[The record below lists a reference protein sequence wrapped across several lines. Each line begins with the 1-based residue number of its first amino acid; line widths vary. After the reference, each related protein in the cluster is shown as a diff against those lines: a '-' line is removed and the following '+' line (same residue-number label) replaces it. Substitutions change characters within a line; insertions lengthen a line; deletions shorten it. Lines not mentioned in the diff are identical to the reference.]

1 LPTSSSSRSAL
12 CIVGGLRSIAHLLLI
27 ALRTLHR
34 RRAKVDPV
42 AHLLGAEAVHLEYP
56 TQVVFKSMTLGVS
69 AGDRIGIV
77 GRNGDGKS
85 SLLDLLTGQVRPDS
99 GRVTRRSGLRIGAM
113 SQEDT
118 LDADRTVGWTL
129 VGSRREHEW
138 ASDPRIRDVV
148 SALVSDSIWDATI
161 ATLSG
166 GQRRRV
172 QLAALLIAEWDV
184 IALDEPTNHL
194 DIEGI
199 TWLAGHLRRRWTS
212 NTGGLLLVTHDRWF
226 LDEVASTTWEV
237 HDGIVEP
244 FEGGYASYVL
254 QRVERSRQTDAAEA
268 KRQNLIRKELAWLRR
283 GPPARTS
290 KPKFRIE
297 AANQLIADVPP
308 LRNTVELAK
317 LATAR
322 LGKDVIDLLDVSVSF
337 PSSGG
342 RPVLRNIEWRIG
354 PGERSGI
361 VGANGAG
368 KSTLLGLIT
377 GAVRPDTGK
386 VKRGKTVRLAML
398 DQLGNELVP
407 LAGDRVA
414 DVLGRLRS
422 GYHVDGR
429 DVSPAQLLERL
440 GFAGDQ
446 LSARVGELSG
456 GQRRRLQLM
465 LTLLSEPN
473 VLLLDE
479 PTNDVDTDM
488 LAATEDLLDSWPG
501 TLIVVSHDRYLLERV
516 TDQQYAI
523 LDGRLRHL
531 PGGIDEY
538 LRLAS
543 KRASEKTE
551 RTAERAAVPAS
562 TVSQPET
569 ISGAELR
576 AVQKQIA
583 AMDRRLARLADQIAA
598 KHRELAA
605 YDQSDHVGITRLTRE
620 LRDLEIEVT
629 VLENRW
635 LESSEMLE

>member
-1 LPTSSSSRSAL
+1 M
-12 CIVGGLRSIAHLLLI
+12 
-27 ALRTLHR
+27 
-34 RRAKVDPV
+34 
-42 AHLLGAEAVHLEYP
+42 AHLLGAEAVHLEYS
-56 TQVVFKSMTLGVS
+56 TQVVFESVTVGIS
-69 AGDRIGIV
+69 DGDRIGIV

-85 SLLDLLTGQVRPDS
+85 SLLDLLTGQVRPNA
-99 GRVTRRSGLRIGAM
+99 GRVTQRSGLRVGAL
-113 SQEDT
+113 SQVDI
-118 LDADRTVGWTL
+118 LDSDSTVGWTL
-129 VGSRREHEW
+129 VGDRADHEW
-138 ASDPRIRDVV
+138 AGDPRIRDVV
-148 SALVSDSIWDATI
+148 SGLVSDIGWHAAI
-161 ATLSG
+161 GTLSG

-172 QLAALLIAEWDV
+172 QLAALLVGEWDV

-199 TWLAGHLRRRWTS
+199 TWLATHLRQRWAR

-226 LDEVASTTWEV
+226 LDEVATATWEV

-244 FEGGYASYVL
+244 FEGGYAAYVL
-254 QRVERSRQTDAAEA
+254 QRVERDRMAAVTEA
-268 KRQNLIRKELAWLRR
+268 KRQNLMRKELAWLRR

-290 KPKFRIE
+290 KPKFRID

-322 LGKDVIDLLDVSVSF
+322 LGKDVVDLIDVSVSF
-337 PSSGG
+337 EG
-342 RPVLRNIEWRIG
+342 RPVLRDVEWRIG
-354 PGERSGI
+354 PGERTGI

-377 GAVRPDTGK
+377 GAVQPESGK
-386 VKRGKTVRLAML
+386 VKRGKTVRLGML
-398 DQLGNELVP
+398 DQRGDELVP
-407 LAGDRVA
+407 LAGERVA

-422 GYHVDGR
+422 GYEVDGR
-429 DVSPAQLLERL
+429 DVTPAQLLERL
-440 GFAGDQ
+440 GFAGGQ
-446 LSARVGELSG
+446 LSARVSELSG

-465 LTLLSEPN
+465 LTLLAEPN

-538 LRLAS
+538 LRLA
-543 KRASEKTE
+543 
-551 RTAERAAVPAS
+551 AEATVVRAAPAAARS
-562 TVSQPET
+562 SESPQ

-576 AVQKQIA
+576 AAEKELGAI
-583 AMDRRLARLADQIAA
+583 DRRLARLADQIAA
-598 KHRELAA
+598 KHRELADH
-605 YDQSDHVGITRLTRE
+605 DQSDHVGIARLTE
-620 LRDLEIEVT
+620 QLRDLEGGVT
-629 VLENRW
+629 ELENRW
-635 LESSEMLE
+635 MEVSEILE

>member
-1 LPTSSSSRSAL
+1 
-12 CIVGGLRSIAHLLLI
+12 
-27 ALRTLHR
+27 
-34 RRAKVDPV
+34 V
-42 AHLLGAEAVHLEYP
+42 AHLLGAEAVHLEYS
-56 TQVVFKSMTLGVS
+56 TQVVFESVTVGIS
-69 AGDRIGIV
+69 DGDRIGIV

-99 GRVTRRSGLRIGAM
+99 GRVTRRSGLRVGAL
-113 SQEDT
+113 SQADT
-118 LDADRTVGWTL
+118 LDSESTVGWTL
-129 VGSRREHEW
+129 VGEQADHEW
-138 ASDPRIRDVV
+138 AGDPRIRDVV
-148 SALVSDSIWDATI
+148 SGLVSDIGWNAVI
-161 ATLSG
+161 GMLSG

-172 QLAALLIAEWDV
+172 QLAALLVGEWDV

-199 TWLAGHLRRRWTS
+199 TWLATHLRQRWAR

-226 LDEVASTTWEV
+226 LDEVATATWEV
-237 HDGIVEP
+237 HDGTVEP
-244 FEGGYASYVL
+244 FEGGYAAYVL
-254 QRVERSRQTDAAEA
+254 QRVERDRMASVVEA
-268 KRQNLIRKELAWLRR
+268 KRQNLMRKELAWLRR

-290 KPKFRIE
+290 KPKFRID

-322 LGKDVIDLLDVSVSF
+322 LGKDVVDLIDVSVSF
-337 PSSGG
+337 EG
-342 RPVLRNIEWRIG
+342 RSVLRDVEWRIG
-354 PGERSGI
+354 PGERTGI

-377 GAVRPDTGK
+377 GAVQPESGK
-386 VKRGKTVRLAML
+386 VKRGKTVRLGML
-398 DQLGNELVP
+398 DQRGDELVP
-407 LAGDRVA
+407 LAGERVA

-422 GYHVDGR
+422 DYQVDGR
-429 DVSPAQLLERL
+429 DVTPTQLLERL
-440 GFAGDQ
+440 GFAGSQ
-446 LSARVGELSG
+446 LSSRVSELSG

-465 LTLLSEPN
+465 LTVLAEPN

-543 KRASEKTE
+543 EATLG
-551 RTAERAAVPAS
+551 RAAPAAARS
-562 TVSQPET
+562 SDSQQ

-576 AVQKQIA
+576 AAEKELGAI
-583 AMDRRLARLADQIAA
+583 DRRLARLADQIAG
-598 KHRELAA
+598 KHRELADH
-605 YDQSDHVGITRLTRE
+605 DQSDHVGIARLTE
-620 LRDLEIEVT
+620 QLRDLEGGVT
-629 VLENRW
+629 ELENRW
-635 LESSEMLE
+635 MDVSETLE